1 RRALAGAA
9 RAAGERRLALPDDA
23 LPRGG
28 RPPLRPARDRRP
40 RRDRRRGD
48 ARDAD
53 GRGGRGRGHARGR
66 SRPGRCRAGPARGY
80 VQPPR
85 ISFPILSPI
94 MPLVRFTAVFSKV
107 TELPGYPARSS
118 LDFLAPGNVAL
129 AVVVGAGGA
138 GFQMVQDI
146 DSGFFDKLRVAPIN
160 RSSIVAGL
168 LTTDA
173 FRYALHALVVALVA
187 VAIGAKLATGVPGLL
202 VIILLGGLYGA
213 AWSGISLNV
222 ALRTRSPEVT
232 AATGI
237 LVFPLYFGSTAFMPR
252 GLLPSWLRVLN

>member
-1 RRALAGAA
+1 M
-9 RAAGERRLALPDDA
+9 
-23 LPRGG
+23 
-28 RPPLRPARDRRP
+28 
-40 RRDRRRGD
+40 
-48 ARDAD
+48 
-53 GRGGRGRGHARGR
+53 
-66 SRPGRCRAGPARGY
+66 
-80 VQPPR
+80 Q
-85 ISFPILSPI
+85 
-94 MPLVRFTAVFSKV
+94 LVLFTAVFSKV

-252 GLLPSWLRVLN
+252 GLLPSWLRVLNDYNPVTYLIDAMRALMLDGWRWGTIASGFAAAAVVAAVTLPLAVVAFRSALKT

>member
-1 RRALAGAA
+1 MRGVVETATLAA
-9 RAAGERRLALPDDA
+9 RALREI
-23 LPRGG
+23 PRV
-28 RPPLRPARDRRP
+28 PT
-40 RRDRRRGD
+40 
-48 ARDAD
+48 
-53 GRGGRGRGHARGR
+53 
-66 SRPGRCRAGPARGY
+66 
-80 VQPPR
+80 R
-85 ISFPILSPI
+85 IIFPILIPI
-94 MPLVRFTAVFSKV
+94 MQLVLFTAVFSKV
-107 TELPGYPARSS
+107 TQLPGFPSSSS

-168 LTTDA
+168 LATDA

-187 VAIGAKLATGVPGLL
+187 IAIGAKLATGVLGLL
-202 VIILLGGLYGA
+202 VIMLLGGLYGA

-252 GLLPSWLRVLN
+252 NLLPSWLRALNDYNPVTYLIDAMRTLMLDGWRWTTIGEGFAAAAAVAAVTLPLAVVAFRRTVKV

>member
-1 RRALAGAA
+1 MRGLTETATLAA
-9 RAAGERRLALPDDA
+9 RALREIPRLPT
-23 LPRGG
+23 
-28 RPPLRPARDRRP
+28 
-40 RRDRRRGD
+40 
-48 ARDAD
+48 
-53 GRGGRGRGHARGR
+53 
-66 SRPGRCRAGPARGY
+66 
-80 VQPPR
+80 R
-85 ISFPILSPI
+85 IIFPILIPI
-94 MPLVRFTAVFSKV
+94 MQLVLFTAVFSKV

-252 GLLPSWLRVLN
+252 GLLPSWLRVLNDYNPVTYLIDAMRALMLDGWRWGTIASGFAAAAVVAAVTLPLAVVAFRSALKT

>member
-1 RRALAGAA
+1 DDP
-9 RAAGERRLALPDDA
+9 RAAGRAGDPAEQRHRRAADA
-23 LPRGG
+23 RRCL
-28 RPPLRPARDRRP
+28 PPLHGRHDRRP
-40 RRDRRRGD
+40 RGGGEGGMTVVVETQTLA
-48 ARDAD
+48 ARAL
-53 GRGGRGRGHARGR
+53 REI
-66 SRPGRCRAGPARGY
+66 
-80 VQPPR
+80 PR
-85 ISFPILSPI
+85 LPTRIIFPILIPI
-94 MPLVRFTAVFSKV
+94 MQLVLFTAVFSKV